1 MLENDC
7 GAIPVVENEQSRRV
21 VGIIADRD
29 VVCRVVARDI
39 APRAAMVHQSMTPSP
54 ATLTEGAAVDEC
66 VRLMASRQVRRV
78 PIVDRDGRLLGIVAQ
93 ADLARASG

>member
-1 MLENDC
+1 MSRQTVRELMTAEPAFCTPQTPIHDVARLMLENDC

-21 VGIIADRD
+21 VGIITDRD

-39 APRAAMVHQSMTPSP
+39 APSAAMVHQSMTPSP

-66 VRLMASRQVRRV
+66 VRLMA
-78 PIVDRDGRLLGIVAQ
+78 
-93 ADLARASG
+93 